1 MTMRL
6 SFLAVFAAL
15 LLPSALPAQAN
26 PRLTAVV
33 GTNDAFVITL
43 QDASGNV
50 VRNLAPG
57 TYDIAVSDRS
67 EEHNFHLTGPNV
79 DQMTEVVQ
87 RQEVTW
93 TVTFTDGTYQF
104 VCDPHAAE
112 GMRGSF
118 TVGTAPPP
126 PPPAQPVRLTGSV
139 GPGRSITMRDS
150 AGRLSAVD
158 AGPVILTVTDRTKA
172 HNFHL
177 TGPGVNRKTGVAFRG
192 RVTWRLTL
200 RPGRYTY
207 RSDRS
212 ARVRGSFTA
221 RPPA

>member
-1 MTMRL
+1 MTTRL
-6 SFLAVFAAL
+6 SFLALFAAL
-15 LLPSALPAQAN
+15 LLPSALPAQGTN

-67 EEHNFHLTGPNV
+67 AEHNFHLTGPNV
-79 DQMTEVVQ
+79 DQTTQVAE

-93 TVTFTDGTYQF
+93 TVTLTDGTYRF
-104 VCDPHAAE
+104 VCDAHAAQ
-112 GMRGSF
+112 MRGSF

-126 PPPAQPVRLTGSV
+126 PPAPVRLTGSV
-139 GPGRSITMRDS
+139 GPGRTITVRDS
-150 AGRLSAVD
+150 AGKLSMIAAGAV
-158 AGPVILTVTDRTKA
+158 VLTVSDRTKT

-177 TGPGVNRKTGVAFRG
+177 TGPGVNRKTGVKFRG

-200 RPGRYTY
+200 QPGRYTY
-207 RSDRS
+207 RSDKR
-212 ARVRGSFTA
+212 AKLRGSFTVT
-221 RPPA
+221 PPA